1 VDHLKQH
8 ALILLFILL
17 STVIVSYYVAT
28 KILVILQILFIFFIA
43 LLTVILVVPFFAF
56 LTFASQHILI
66 LTLIPAL
73 VLINVLFLGS
83 LVS

>member
-1 VDHLKQH
+1 LKQH
-8 ALILLFILL
+8 ALILLFTLL
-17 STVIVSYYVAT
+17 STVIVSYYVVT
-28 KILVILQILFIFFIA
+28 RILVILLVLFIFFIA
-43 LLTVILVVPFFAF
+43 PLTVILIEPFFAF